1 MESLDYLVL
10 VGFLLLLVVI
20 VATILL
26 SGKKMPEEQ
35 GKKEIIRVR
44 CGGRFGWLSAKYPVA
59 AVSLYDGFLVLG
71 HLKKYR
77 IEYDEITDIYEKRHG
92 LSTGIHIV
100 HTSQDVPSRI
110 ILWIFAEK
118 QRRRLIEVVESKRKN
133 AEATSEKMI
142 NK

>member
-26 SGKKMPEEQ
+26 SGKKMPEEL
-35 GKKEIIRVR
+35 GKKEIIRIR

-59 AVSLYDGFLVLG
+59 SVSLYDGFLVVG

-77 IEYDEITDIYEKRHG
+77 IEYDEVRDIYEERHG
-92 LSTGIHIV
+92 LSTGIHIA
-100 HTSQDVPSRI
+100 HAAQDVPSRI
-110 ILWIFAEK
+110 ILWIFVEK
-118 QRRRLIEVVESKRKN
+118 QRRRLIEMVESKRKN

-142 NK
+142 N